1 MRFFRLL
8 PAFVTAGLVLAACG
22 GSSPSGGATPSASVP
37 SDLSIKSFTA
47 DFSYMANLKSL
58 VSAGHGK
65 VGVILPDTTSSTRY
79 VNFDA
84 PYLKKA
90 FTSAGFSSSDYK
102 IDNAQGSDATELALA
117 QADITQGATVLVF
130 DPIDST
136 VGASIQSYAQ
146 SHG

>member
-1 MRFFRLL
+1 MRFFRLF
-8 PAFVTAGLVLAACG
+8 PAFVSAGLVLAACG
-22 GSSPSGGATPSASVP
+22 GSTPSGGATPSASVP

-79 VNFDA
+79 VDFDA

-90 FTSAGFSSSDYK
+90 FDTAWYGWLWQQNWNWVYSKKLQDWREMVAGRALFTEVWLSS
-102 IDNAQGSDATELALA
+102 
-117 QADITQGATVLVF
+117 
-130 DPIDST
+130 
-136 VGASIQSYAQ
+136 
-146 SHG
+146 